1 MDLKT
6 WEGRFGGV
14 RFNATDAA
22 TAVYSLFVLLFVLLF
37 RARIPGAGLHALFNA
52 DVVLL
57 VFLVCLIK
65 EKWNGFRIVW
75 LWYPIALYAFF
86 YYQSGLLNRTLV
98 PHFLDDPFLA
108 ADVRI
113 FGEFPGFLLHRAIPG
128 AVANEV
134 FHFAYFC
141 YYLLIPFA
149 GILLYRKS
157 HALFA
162 RYLLEVS
169 VLFYA
174 CYAIFIFLPVE
185 GPLHLRNGF
194 FHGSGLFE
202 RIVDFLYRNG
212 ENPGGGVPQFARRG
226 GVAGSVV
233 ERPSAPRGLPGA
245 RPPGRAPVAGNRLR
259 HVPLRGG
266 RPCRHGDGG
275 RGDPAVPVTP
285 LASSRRSGTPCTA
298 PAGSA
303 G

>member
-1 MDLKT
+1 MDLKV

-22 TAVYSLFVLLFVLLF
+22 TAAYSLFVLLFVLLF

-57 VFLVCLIK
+57 VFLVCLLK

-86 YYQSGLLNRTLV
+86 YYQSGLLNRALV
-98 PHFLDDPFLA
+98 PRFLDDPFLA

-113 FGEFPGFLLHRAIPG
+113 FGEFPGFLLHRAFPG
-128 AVANEV
+128 EVANEV

-149 GILLYRKS
+149 GVLLYRKS

-194 FHGSGLFE
+194 FRGSGIFE
-202 RIVDFLYRNG
+202 RVVDFLYRNG
-212 ENPGGGVPQFARRG
+212 ENPGGAFPSSHVAVAWLVAWWSARQ
-226 GVAGSVV
+226 
-233 ERPSAPRGLPGA
+233 
-245 RPPGRAPVAGNRLR
+245 
-259 HVPLRGG
+259 LRGVSLVLIPLVALLSLATVYG
-266 RPCRHGDGG
+266 MFHYGVDVLAGMAMAGG
-275 RGDPAVPVTP
+275 AILVF
-285 LASSRRSGTPCTA
+285 RRFS
-298 PAGSA
+298 
-303 G
+303 

>member
-1 MDLKT
+1 MALKP
-6 WEGRFGGV
+6 WEGRLGEV
-14 RFNATDAA
+14 RFNATDVA

-57 VFLVCLIK
+57 VFLVCLLK

-86 YYQSGLLNRTLV
+86 YYQSGLLNRALV
-98 PHFLDDPFLA
+98 PRFLDVPFLA

-113 FGEFPGFLLHRAIPG
+113 FGEFPGFLLHRAFPG
-128 AVANEV
+128 EVANEV

-149 GILLYRKS
+149 GVLLYRKS

-194 FHGSGLFE
+194 FRGSGIFE
-202 RIVDFLYRNG
+202 RVVDFLYRNG
-212 ENPGGGVPQFARRG
+212 ENPGGAFPSSHVAVAWLVAWWSARQ
-226 GVAGSVV
+226 
-233 ERPSAPRGLPGA
+233 
-245 RPPGRAPVAGNRLR
+245 
-259 HVPLRGG
+259 LRGVSLVLIPLVALLSLATVYG
-266 RPCRHGDGG
+266 MFHYGVDVLAGMAMAGG
-275 RGDPAVPVTP
+275 AILVF
-285 LASSRRSGTPCTA
+285 RRCS
-298 PAGSA
+298 
-303 G
+303 